1 MDPAQ
6 VDQVRRFNRAVTRR
20 IGALTS
26 SYLGR
31 GRPLGEAR
39 LLYEIAAAGE
49 GEGAGADVRALRA
62 RLALDAGYL
71 SRLLAAVGRD
81 GLVAVRRSPRD
92 RRAQVAALT
101 ARGRRE
107 VAALDTRSDALAASL
122 LAPLSAAQRARLV
135 AAMTEVER
143 LLAAAAIELRAVD
156 PEHRDARWCLAQYF
170 AELDHRFDAGFVLA
184 QSGSPAPA
192 ERLAPPSGLLLV
204 AYLDGE
210 PVGCGGVKMVD
221 RATAEV
227 KRMWVAPSV
236 RGMGVGRRI
245 LEALEAHARR
255 RRATTLRL
263 DTNKNLAEAQALY
276 RSSGFDEVAAF
287 NAEPYAHHWFAKR
300 LGAPG
305 RKTGR
310 ADVAA
315 RASSAVRRRVPGTG
329 VRAGR
334 ARRPAGSTS

>member
-1 MDPAQ
+1 MDPEPAQ

-39 LLYEIAAAGE
+39 LLYEIAAAGPD
-49 GEGAGADVRALRA
+49 GADVRALRT

-81 GLVAVRRSPRD
+81 GLVAVRRSPHD

-122 LAPLSAAQRARLV
+122 LAPLSAAQRGRLV
-135 AAMTEVER
+135 TAMTEVER
-143 LLAAAAIELRAVD
+143 LLAAAAIELRTVD
-156 PEHRDARWCLAQYF
+156 PEHRDAQWCLAQYF

-192 ERLAPPSGLLLV
+192 ERLAPPSGLLLI

-221 RATAEV
+221 RTTAEV

-236 RGMGVGRRI
+236 RGMGVGRR
-245 LEALEAHARR
+245 LLDALEAYARR
-255 RRATTLRL
+255 RRAATLRL

-276 RSSGFDEVAAF
+276 RSAGFEEVAAF
-287 NAEPYAHHWFAKR
+287 NAEPYAHHWFAKS
-300 LGAPG
+300 LAQPG

-315 RASSAVRRRVPGTG
+315 RAPSAVRRRRVPRTEI
-329 VRAGR
+329 RAGR
-334 ARRPAGSTS
+334 GRRPAGSTS